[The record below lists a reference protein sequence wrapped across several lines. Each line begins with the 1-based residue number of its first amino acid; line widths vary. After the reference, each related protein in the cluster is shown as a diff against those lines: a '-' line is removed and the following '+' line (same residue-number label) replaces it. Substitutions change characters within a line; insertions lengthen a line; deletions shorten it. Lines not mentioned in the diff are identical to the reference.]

1 MGAVCGSNSQ
11 KSVSNKSTS
20 DPTTMSYNDSRL
32 LESKRSFQQKFSDQF
47 KNSSIVVLD
56 TPWRSST
63 SREDIEQLYKFTDV
77 VGEGFSGKVSKA
89 TLRSHPNI
97 VQFYECYQDQKHF
110 HLVLELCEGND
121 LVRLVESRR
130 GLPESMLKKFFFQAV
145 YAINYLHHVGIV
157 HRDIKLD
164 NFLLTTKDEDTADL
178 KLIDFG
184 FARSYRDYQLTS
196 QVGTPWYVSPEV
208 IKKAVP
214 YSEKCDNWSLGVL
227 LYMMMFAEPPF
238 KGRSNGEVFLNIK
251 EEHIDFSQAKFQPF
265 APGLI
270 AILSGLLTKEPSQR
284 LSLSQVLQSRWFDS
298 IVIELQNGWRPSVAK
313 VLIKRMKTIRK
324 PGLFR
329 REVMRVMVKVFAEDP
344 AIIELGRMF
353 KICDFVWNGVI
364 TPIELMRVFEEAGI
378 PCSEPE
384 ILKIIEG
391 FYLQTDVVISYT
403 EFIAGMIDKS
413 FFANPDR

>member
-89 TLRSHPNI
+89 TLRSHPKKHYAIKSIRKSVNSDKQARYFKTELDILKRLDHPNI

-284 LSLSQVLQSRWFDS
+284 LSLSQVLQSR
-298 IVIELQNGWRPSVAK
+298 
-313 VLIKRMKTIRK
+313 
-324 PGLFR
+324 
-329 REVMRVMVKVFAEDP
+329 
-344 AIIELGRMF
+344 
-353 KICDFVWNGVI
+353 C
-364 TPIELMRVFEEAGI
+364 
-378 PCSEPE
+378 
-384 ILKIIEG
+384 
-391 FYLQTDVVISYT
+391 
-403 EFIAGMIDKS
+403 
-413 FFANPDR
+413 